1 MRTGVDD
8 RTANDAREHNGHDKQ
23 AVQLAETTSQPA
35 RSGDC
40 SHGDERVRDGEQGR
54 LQVREPK
61 GDNYQI
67 GKVLRSS
74 VGDLGAKLQSE
85 YKPRLRIHQ
94 AFNDL
99 VPSPCS
105 LLRCACACNDCSVA
119 CELAFLF
126 C

>member
-8 RTANDAREHNGHDKQ
+8 RTADDAREDNSHDKQ

-40 SHGDERVRDGEQGR
+40 SHGDERVRDGEQRR
-54 LQVREPK
+54 LQVCEPK
-61 GDNYQI
+61 GDNHQI

-74 VGDLGAKLQSE
+74 IGDLGAKLQSE
-85 YKPRLRIHQ
+85 YKPRLGIHY
-94 AFNDL
+94 AFDDL
-99 VPSPCS
+99 VPSPS
-105 LLRCACACNDCSVA
+105 GLLRCACACNDRSVA
-119 CELAFLF
+119 CELAFLL